1 MTDEAASGPGS
12 ESQNRNR
19 RKRFE
24 NWLSEQGDKH
34 GLIIGGFMI
43 VGLIV
48 GFVLRECSRGLHDQI
63 VFLVG
68 IFSCGV
74 TVLGLGCSNILQ
86 PDKNKH
92 YSVATQVGCAIIA
105 AFFLGVNIV
114 MLFWPS
120 PQ

>member
-24 NWLSEQGDKH
+24 NWLSKQGDKRV
-34 GLIIGGFMI
+34 FQSMI
-43 VGLIV
+43 AGLIV

-63 VFLVG
+63 VFWVG

-114 MLFWPS
+114 MLFLA
-120 PQ
+120 